1 MQSFQQFLKSCN
13 DWYCA
18 FLETDISFSLVGN
31 KANTKSVEWTL
42 GCSQLACAINKERT
56 SHSVGEALAG
66 SAHH

>member
-1 MQSFQQFLKSCN
+1 MIGIVHSWRLMTE
-13 DWYCA
+13 A
-18 FLETDISFSLVGN
+18 FLLVGN